1 MVPTGPADLSALN
14 YHGGNVNRQSAIA
27 LGVAVFIGLIAVYLA
42 NAFLSGVQE
51 NQQGTSGP
59 VNTTKVVVAAQP
71 IEYGKPLTPL
81 NVKLVDWPANS
92 VPQGALTS
100 VPDATRNR
108 NALQA
113 IAAGEPIMSSR
124 VTGTDGRS
132 TLSIKLPA
140 GQMAVAI
147 PINDVA
153 GVAGFVRP
161 GDLVDVLLTR
171 QIPGEGAR
179 NTDKM
184 VDVIMQA
191 VPVLAIDQT
200 ADKSKSEPATGKTAT
215 LQVDTLGAQKLALAR
230 ELGTL
235 NLGLRSIASEDQGKA
250 RTVLARD
257 LSGRS
262 LFIAQRQT
270 AAAPAA
276 PPRAAMPPLPPRYTG
291 PTMTIY
297 RKGQPTNYEV
307 RHVF

>member
-1 MVPTGPADLSALN
+1 M
-14 YHGGNVNRQSAIA
+14 
-27 LGVAVFIGLIAVYLA
+27 IGLIAVYLA
-42 NAFLSGVQE
+42 NAFFTGVQE
-51 NQQGTSGP
+51 NQQSASGP
-59 VNTTKVVVAAQP
+59 VNTTKVVVASQP

-92 VPQGALTS
+92 VPQGALTNLA
-100 VPDATRNR
+100 DATRKR

-113 IAAGEPIMSSR
+113 IALGEPIMASR
-124 VTGTDGRS
+124 VTGTDGRA
-132 TLSIKLPA
+132 TLSVTLPA

-171 QIPGEGAR
+171 QIPGEGSRAS
-179 NTDKM
+179 DKM
-184 VDVIMQA
+184 ADVILQS

-200 ADKSKSEPATGKTAT
+200 ADKSKTEPASGKTAT
-215 LQVDTLGAQKLALAR
+215 LQVDTLSAQKLALAR

-235 NLGLRSIASEDQGKA
+235 SLGLRAVASADAAAAEGKP

-262 LFIAQRQT
+262 LFIAPRQT
-270 AAAPAA
+270 AMAPAA
-276 PPRAAMPPLPPRYTG
+276 TAPRAAMPPLPPRYTG

-297 RKGQPTNYEV
+297 RKGQPTDYEV